1 MDNEASVK
9 KGGGGR
15 AGASVPAKKLR
26 MWAFSAAASVVA
38 CVVYALTFADYV
50 FPGESAQLFTQ
61 WVGMDALDLPLHPIW
76 GWFVKAF
83 AGVSASVVG
92 INLLSLVCGVVSAGL
107 VCWLVGEFVFQ
118 SIYHEDSR
126 RFNVGAARAAGI
138 VAAFAFIFSTAA
150 WQSSTHLDYRMF
162 DMAMA
167 LVAFMAFVPLLRW
180 PKLVPAGSFVIG
192 LGVAAGLVEGATFM
206 ALAPLYMAAVA
217 LTAIK
222 TGRKFYVPTTLFLV
236 ATLGGY
242 FLFTRMTGSAYLA
255 LPEAAAGGMED
266 VGDVWQKCVA
276 HSLREMRAWFG
287 RSGWLYVTVLSVL
300 PFIACLFAAGR
311 GLNNDRKWSQY
322 LFHFAMTVCAILAT
336 VTPLAP
342 AAVMRRFGVSPVA
355 TSTLAAM
362 TCGYLAAYWY
372 VLART
377 PLPRAEAG
385 GRLPAVIVAG
395 RRIAPVAGVLL
406 VVLLA
411 LASLVN
417 AFDCTKGRG
426 RFADVCAGEI
436 VDRMGD
442 RTWLVTDG
450 LLDEHLRVAAA
461 ARGKELNLICMHR
474 DMDEAYLKELAAL
487 VREKGLK
494 AGTANLDISIQ
505 LGVLPFLE
513 DWFGGDPDV
522 AKKAAVF
529 GLADFWFMA
538 NCQPMPECLFFGG
551 APDIKSV
558 DGKKAKADFLAF
570 WKKISP
576 YLPPNGKKGSM
587 SIADVDDMVAKLRLQ
602 LRRHVGFIAN
612 NLGVALQDMGLDADA
627 FEIYELVLKD
637 IDRDNICALFNE
649 FEMARA
655 NFPAAVARKAELE
668 AEIKAI
674 VDDKSRRYVLS
685 ALSRYY
691 GYIRSPEIFAR
702 MGFGWARSA
711 QTGNAIAQIRRAAD
725 LVPVD
730 RQSGLLNMLA
740 SVYASGND
748 MKKSRE
754 VYKKVL
760 DGDSTNHDA
769 LVGMARLSMQS
780 GEMSDARGY
789 LEKAAKS
796 TKDKERQGFDW
807 AMLHIIDNNLP
818 AARLALQK
826 VTDVQT
832 KSTQAWFLMAGVLF
846 QQHDS
851 AKDAAGRKKALSE
864 IEKSILPKLEQAA
877 NSPNDYFVQ
886 MTRAFL
892 WMRKG
897 PEFRVQARDALVAA
911 FSVRSD
917 VNSVGEMILE
927 MDVSMNDPESAEKHA
942 RQVLRVDR
950 TNRMA
955 NYVMGSLRLQAG
967 EFHNAETFLRIAA
980 DAEKPLPAAQND
992 LAETLRRQDK
1002 FEEAEKYARAAIKT
1016 APKLYVA
1023 WETLASILL
1032 DRKTGLDEA
1041 EKCVKEALRL
1051 SKEENKIDD
1060 VRMQITLA
1068 RVQIARR
1075 DFGHARVTL
1084 REIRKRSKDL
1094 SAYELGE
1101 VDKLQKSVRGDK

>member
-1 MDNEASVK
+1 MDNESVR
-9 KGGGGR
+9 KGDVGR
-15 AGASVPAKKLR
+15 PGASVPAKLR
-26 MWAFSAAASVVA
+26 MWMFAAVAAVVA
-38 CVVYALTFADYV
+38 CVVYALTFADYL
-50 FPGESAQLFTQ
+50 FPGETAQLFTQ

-76 GWFVKAF
+76 GWFVKTF
-83 AGVSASVVG
+83 AGTSLSAVG
-92 INLLSLVCGVVSAGL
+92 INLLSLLCGVVSAGL
-107 VCWLVGEFVFQ
+107 VCLLVGEFVFNA
-118 SIYHEDSR
+118 IYHEDSR
-126 RFNVGAARAAGI
+126 KFNVGAARVAGV
-138 VAAFAFIFSTAA
+138 VASFAFVFSTAT

-162 DMAMA
+162 DVAMSLA
-167 LVAFMAFVPLLRW
+167 VFTAFIPMMRRPG
-180 PKLVPAGSFVIG
+180 LVPAGSFLIG
-192 LGVAAGLVEGATFM
+192 LGVAAGLVESEIFM
-206 ALAPLYMAAVA
+206 ALAPFYMAAVVMA
-217 LTAIK
+217 SVK

-236 ATLGGY
+236 ATFVGY
-242 FLFTRMTGSAYLA
+242 FLFTRMMGSAYLA

-266 VGDVWQKCVA
+266 VGDVWQKCVS
-276 HSLREMRAWFG
+276 HSLREMRGWFM
-287 RSGWLYVTVLSVL
+287 RPGWLYVVVLSVL
-300 PFIACLFAAGR
+300 PFFACVFAAGR

-342 AAVMRRFGVSPVA
+342 AVVMRRFGISPVA
-355 TSTLAAM
+355 TSTMAAM

-377 PLPRAEAG
+377 PLPLAEAG

-395 RRIAPVAGVLL
+395 RRIAPVAGILL
-406 VVLLA
+406 AVLLA

-436 VDRMGD
+436 VDRMGE

-461 ARGKELNLICMHR
+461 KRGKELNLVCLHR

-487 VREKGLK
+487 VRKKGLK
-494 AGTANLDISIQ
+494 AGSANLDISIQ

-522 AKKAAVF
+522 AKKVAVF

-551 APDIKSV
+551 VGDLKSV
-558 DGKKAKADFLAF
+558 DGRKAKADFEAF

-587 SIADVDDMVAKLRLQ
+587 SISEVDDLVAKLRLQ

-612 NLGVALQDMGLDADA
+612 NLGVALQDMGLDAEA
-627 FEIYELVLKD
+627 FNVYELVLKD

-655 NFPAAVARKAELE
+655 NFPAAVARKAELD
-668 AEIKAI
+668 AEIKAMI
-674 VDDKSRRYVLS
+674 KDKSRRYIL
-685 ALSRYY
+685 AGLSRYY

-702 MGFGWARSA
+702 MGFTWARSA
-711 QTGNAIAQIRRAAD
+711 QTGNAVAQIRRAAD

-730 RQSGLLNMLA
+730 RRSGLLNLLA
-740 SVYASGND
+740 SVYASGHD
-748 MKKSRE
+748 EKKSRE
-754 VYKKVL
+754 VYRKVL
-760 DGDSTNHDA
+760 DSDSSNHDA

-780 GEMSDARGY
+780 GEMADARGY

-826 VTDVQT
+826 VTDVQG
-832 KSTQAWFLMAGVLF
+832 KSAQAWFLMAGVMF

-851 AKDAAGRKKALSE
+851 AKDAAARRKALGE

-911 FSVRSD
+911 FSARAD
-917 VNSVGEMILE
+917 VNSLGEMILGT
-927 MDVSMNDPESAEKHA
+927 SP
-942 RQVLRVDR
+942 
-950 TNRMA
+950 
-955 NYVMGSLRLQAG
+955 
-967 EFHNAETFLRIAA
+967 
-980 DAEKPLPAAQND
+980 
-992 LAETLRRQDK
+992 
-1002 FEEAEKYARAAIKT
+1002 
-1016 APKLYVA
+1016 
-1023 WETLASILL
+1023 
-1032 DRKTGLDEA
+1032 
-1041 EKCVKEALRL
+1041 
-1051 SKEENKIDD
+1051 
-1060 VRMQITLA
+1060 
-1068 RVQIARR
+1068 
-1075 DFGHARVTL
+1075 
-1084 REIRKRSKDL
+1084 
-1094 SAYELGE
+1094 
-1101 VDKLQKSVRGDK
+1101 